1 MDELDEIIKQI
12 NDEFSEGTATTADNI
27 NRPEPK
33 QSVKEIE
40 LFNEFNIRNPQAD
53 GGRIGFDNGGVG
65 AQYAGPRGR
74 YREKGTTVKNL
85 FKEDPDLKSSIKKE
99 YAKGKGA
106 DRIINELNLKNKV
119 SPKGLQDYINAQLK
133 AGVFKPRKA
142 DKIPVVKKQMGPEAK
157 KFLQYITDTYG
168 ENPAKNVFQKIN
180 AEDIIKKSKAKITRA
195 NATRILGTLDLATK
209 GAKLEKFYP
218 DAESRV
224 IELINKKV
232 PINQMTKILED
243 ENLIKL
249 NRVGKAKNRSQPD
262 YKALREYA
270 KRLIKA
276 NKTKVKTIQKPSTIN
291 ISLEA
296 QNLRDEKI
304 LEVLDKQNDVVSSN
318 KIAKIVSKEIG
329 ENISSN
335 YVENFFKRNN
345 LNIDDYIK
353 NQQKR
358 IFPEIQA
365 LDKIVKLNL
374 NFLTNPDIL
383 FTEKGKFIA
392 EEYTKAVGKTKA
404 QTITSTEPG
413 LRLVKLLSLYAGDE
427 QRFEKELYSKIKP
440 LKNYNNQIIQK
451 NLISLAQNLHRA
463 SNIDVARM
471 LGLPK
476 KDIKLLTDL
485 SKAVGQLGDFKMA
498 GDHTDIKAIMRD
510 FPGFKKNFLRIEFI
524 KNELN
529 QLKSYYDKKVIALYG
544 QAKAGANPVNIKEEL
559 SKLQNEFANK
569 TGYRLGGFD
578 FNEKGKIIIDPKT
591 PLITQK
597 RYPINDNLLDT
608 MNNIEGFKFK
618 TEFKNPFD
626 KDIIKTTSPKERL
639 SVYEKYKN
647 NAKVLNDSKYIKAV
661 ESIPKFRN
669 FKKALIYGGAG
680 AGAVIA
686 SVANAEDLPS
696 GTTVDSTKTAG
707 LTTGEKI
714 AGGTAAAG
722 AYKFRK
728 PIIKGAKAVG
738 RGALKLLAP
747 LTVPIESAFVL
758 SDLKSGSSVPESLAD
773 VVLAGGIFRERDK
786 RKFIEDKYGT
796 ETLNRYVAAK
806 TPGITDV
813 MDMPTALPKLS
824 KELQAIDAE
833 GDAYLDQLRLQR
845 AQEFERKS
853 NLPRPEINPF
863 QAAGGGIAKLAGD
876 RSGAMLE
883 SMNSDKDG
891 LQGIL
896 NRVKKT

>member
-1 MDELDEIIKQI
+1 MREYFE
-12 NDEFSEGTATTADNI
+12 NNNSVEFRE
-27 NRPEPK
+27 
-33 QSVKEIE
+33 
-40 LFNEFNIRNPQAD
+40 EFNN

-74 YREKGTTVKNL
+74 YREKGTTIKNL

-119 SPKGLQDYINAQLK
+119 SSRGLQDYINAQLE
-133 AGVFKPRKA
+133 AGVFKPREA

-168 ENPAKNVFQKIN
+168 ENPAKNIFQKIN

-195 NATRILGTLDLATK
+195 NATRLLGTLDLATK

-224 IELINKKV
+224 IELINKKI

-249 NRVGKAKNRSQPD
+249 NRLSPEGRPDRPD
-262 YKALREYA
+262 YKALREYV

-296 QNLRDEKI
+296 QNLRDKKI

-365 LDKIVKLNL
+365 LDKIVKSNL

-485 SKAVGQLGDFKMA
+485 SRAVGQLGDFKMA
-498 GDHTDIKAIMRD
+498 GDHTDIKAIMKD

-529 QLKSYYDKKVIALYG
+529 QLKSYYDKKVISLYG

-626 KDIIKTTSPKERL
+626 KDIIKTTSPEERL

-647 NAKVLNDSKYIKAV
+647 NVKILNDSKYVKAV
-661 ESIPKFRN
+661 ESLPKFKN
-669 FKKALIYGGAG
+669 FKKALIFGGAG
-680 AGAVIA
+680 AGAIIS

-696 GTTVDSTKTAG
+696 GTTVDGAEETG
-707 LTTGEKI
+707 FTTGEKI
-714 AGGTAAAG
+714 AGGAAAAG
-722 AYKFRK
+722 TVGTLGTKTGRNILGKAFRTLGTRAGVL
-728 PIIKGAKAVG
+728 PFAGLTIKDNLAKGENIVDATLDPLVGAEL
-738 RGALKLLAP
+738 ALP
-747 LTVPIESAFVL
+747 
-758 SDLKSGSSVPESLAD
+758 
-773 VVLAGGIFRERDK
+773 GIFKENVQK
-786 RKFIEDKYGT
+786 
-796 ETLNRYVAAK
+796 
-806 TPGITDV
+806 ITKN
-813 MDMPTALPKLS
+813 P
-824 KELQAIDAE
+824 I
-833 GDAYLDQLRLQR
+833 LQR
-845 AQEFERKS
+845 ALNLGKFARFTTPVGLGITAAGAGIDLAKFTRDRINELRAMSPEERAELRRQGDEFAFSE
-853 NLPRPEINPF
+853 F
-863 QAAGGGIAKLAGD
+863 AAAGGGIAKLAGD
-876 RSGAMLE
+876 PSGPPPK
-883 SMNSDKDG
+883 SGPNSQG
-891 LQGIL
+891 LSGLLKRANKI
-896 NRVKKT
+896 